1 MPIVIIV
8 AVLIAAGVAN
18 VAGQDKRKSYDSDTT
33 RQMLKDM
40 TGKTKSECRRIIKR
54 YGKR

>member
-1 MPIVIIV
+1 MPLIILGVIF
-8 AVLIAAGVAN
+8 IAAGAASI
-18 VAGQDKRKSYDSDTT
+18 AGQDKRKSYDSDAT

-40 TGKTKSECRRIIKR
+40 TGKTKSECRRILRK

>member
-1 MPIVIIV
+1 MPIVIIL

-18 VAGQDKRKSYDSDTT
+18 VVGQDKRKSYDSDTT

-40 TGKTKSECRRIIKR
+40 TGKTKSECRRILRK

>member
-1 MPIVIIV
+1 MPLIIICVI
-8 AVLIAAGVAN
+8 LIASSAASI
-18 VAGQDKRKSYDSDTT
+18 AGQDKHKTYDSDST

-40 TGKTKSECRRIIKR
+40 TGKSKSECRRIIKR

>member
-1 MPIVIIV
+1 MPLIILGVIFIV
-8 AVLIAAGVAN
+8 AGTASI
-18 VAGQDKRKSYDSDTT
+18 AGQDKHKSYDSDTT

-40 TGKTKSECRRIIKR
+40 TGKSKSECRRIVKK

>member
-1 MPIVIIV
+1 MLLIILGVIFIV
-8 AVLIAAGVAN
+8 AGTASI
-18 VAGQDKRKSYDSDTT
+18 AGQDKHKSYDSDTT

-40 TGKTKSECRRIIKR
+40 TGKSKSECRRIVKK

>member
-1 MPIVIIV
+1 MPLII
-8 AVLIAAGVAN
+8 LGIIFIAAGAASI
-18 VAGQDKRKSYDSDTT
+18 AGQDKHKSYDSDTT

-40 TGKTKSECRRIIKR
+40 TGKSKSECRRIVKK

>member
-1 MPIVIIV
+1 MPIVIIL
-8 AVLIAAGVAN
+8 AVLIATGVAN
-18 VAGQDKRKSYDSDTT
+18 VAGQDKRKSYDSDAT

-40 TGKTKSECRRIIKR
+40 TGKTKSECRRIVKK

>member
-1 MPIVIIV
+1 MPLIILGVIFIV
-8 AVLIAAGVAN
+8 AGAASI
-18 VAGQDKRKSYDSDTT
+18 AGQDKHKSYDSDTT

-40 TGKTKSECRRIIKR
+40 IGKSKSECRRIVKK